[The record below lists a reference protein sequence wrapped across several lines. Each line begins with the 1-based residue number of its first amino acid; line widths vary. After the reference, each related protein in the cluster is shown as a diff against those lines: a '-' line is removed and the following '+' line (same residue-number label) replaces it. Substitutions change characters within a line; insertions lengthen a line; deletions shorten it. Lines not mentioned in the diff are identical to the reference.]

1 MLIYDVLVSR
11 FTALCHLLFFP
22 SECFFFSACPL
33 VAAPLK
39 GMSHFLLQPSITN
52 VGQDLLGTSSYHARM
67 QNLDMAWPLQCW
79 THSNY
84 FLITVPWYAD
94 LKQMRD
100 PQCGLLFTYENTY
113 LSVFHLYLP
122 PFFLPSSFLVSVS
135 SWILMKRN
143 EWLTLKI
150 SVLILFGGLL
160 WLCATAWCPESSVLS
175 MLTKGLLKEIE
186 LNC

>member
-1 MLIYDVLVSR
+1 MLIHDVLVSR
-11 FTALCHLLFFP
+11 FTALCHLLSFP

-39 GMSHFLLQPSITN
+39 GVSHFLLQPSITN

-100 PQCGLLFTYENTY
+100 TLSVVFCSHMKTPICLFFIFISLLSFSLPRFLYQYLPEYSWKGMNDWLWKY
-113 LSVFHLYLP
+113 LS
-122 PFFLPSSFLVSVS
+122 SSFLGACSGF
-135 SWILMKRN
+135 
-143 EWLTLKI
+143 
-150 SVLILFGGLL
+150 VLQHGAQNPVY
-160 WLCATAWCPESSVLS
+160 WACSQRACWR
-175 MLTKGLLKEIE
+175 K
-186 LNC
+186 

>member
-11 FTALCHLLFFP
+11 FMALCHLLSFP

-39 GMSHFLLQPSITN
+39 GMSYFLLQPSITN
-52 VGQDLLGTSSYHARM
+52 VGQDLFGTSSYHARM
-67 QNLDMAWPLQCW
+67 QNLDMVWPLQCW

-100 PQCGLLFTYENTY
+100 T
-113 LSVFHLYLP
+113 LSVVFCSHMKTPITVYHFYLP
-122 PFFLPSSFLVSVS
+122 PFFLPSSFLVSVA

-143 EWLTLKI
+143 EWLALKI
-150 SVLILFGGLL
+150 SVLILPRCLL
-160 WLCATAWCPESSVLS
+160 WLCATAWSPESSVLS
-175 MLTKGLLKEIE
+175 MLTKGLLKEGE
-186 LNC
+186 LDC